1 MTIKSRYELVKQ
13 IEAYGL
19 KNKLAQVAKK
29 SEQRRPFKH
38 LPRQFSKGILIGK
51 IAIVPKRNDG
61 TRYIYIIADMVKAMI
76 LYDNI
81 MLKQTA
87 ILVAHSIADD
97 KATPINVLELDN
109 QFASHIF
116 KITNSKRMFKM
127 YKKENNEGGMEVQR
141 QKFESANRLADDYKQ
156 QIMDIFQRT
165 FSS

>member
-1 MTIKSRYELVKQ
+1 MTIKNRYELVKQ

-19 KNKLAQVAKK
+19 KNKLAQLAKK

-51 IAIVPKRNDG
+51 IAIVPKRTNG
-61 TRYIYIIADMVKAMI
+61 TRYIYIIADMVRAKI

-97 KATPINVLELDN
+97 KPTPTNVLELDT

-116 KITNSKRMFKM
+116 KITNSKRMYKM
-127 YKKENNEGGMEVQR
+127 HKKENNDGGMEVQR
-141 QKFESANRLADDYKQ
+141 QKFETANRLADDYKQ
-156 QIMDIFQRT
+156 RIMDTFQRT